1 MKIAYVFHQ
10 DAANPAV
17 QSGLPASS
25 LAGLQRLGANIIPV
39 FPLSTRPRR
48 AVAKKLLSRFVGR
61 RYRTDR
67 EPAYLAAAAEEFDA
81 RTADEDFDLVYTP
94 GSEIVGALR
103 TNRPV
108 AFASDATFA
117 NMVDYYWDFTNLSPE
132 YIRMGH
138 EQEAAAIA
146 KASLCVYSADWAAK
160 SAINDYGADPEKVVV
175 IPFGANIGQDNT
187 WPEVRRW
194 IESRP
199 RDELRLLFVGRH
211 WERKGGDILVHAAY
225 CLSKLGHKVRVD
237 VVGCPIPTRHQSLPW
252 LHGHGLLSP
261 RVAGDVARLHELFTR
276 AHFVFVPSRAECYGM
291 TFAEANAYG
300 IPAISTDT
308 GGVCGVVKDGYNG
321 HLLPIDAQ
329 GPAYADLIA
338 STFANP
344 DHYERLCAQSFE
356 AFARHYNWSAF
367 CRKFVSVVVER
378 GLAPAPRS
386 SSVNT
391 RLPAVARVAGRELF
405 SAKEAWA

>member
-1 MKIAYVFHQ
+1 MKIAYVFHH

-39 FPLSTRPRR
+39 FPLAARPRR
-48 AVAKKLLSRFVGR
+48 AVGKKIAARLVGQ

-67 EPAYLAAAAEEFDA
+67 EPAFLEAAAAEFEA

-94 GSEIVGALR
+94 GSEIVGSLR
-103 TNRPV
+103 TDRPI

-117 NMVDYYWDFTNLSPE
+117 NMVDYYWDFTRLSPE
-132 YIRMGH
+132 YLRMGH

-146 KASLCVYSADWAAK
+146 KASLCIYAAEWAAK
-160 SAINDYGADPEKVVV
+160 SAINDYGADPAKVVV

-187 WPEVRRW
+187 WPEVRSW
-194 IESRP
+194 IEARP
-199 RDELRLLFVGRH
+199 RDQLRLLFVGRH

-225 CLSKLGHKVRVD
+225 CLAKLGHKVRVD
-237 VVGCPIPTRHQSLPW
+237 IVGCPIPARHRNLPW

-261 RVAGDVARLHELFTR
+261 RVAGDMAKLHDLFTQ

-300 IPAISTDT
+300 VPAISTDT
-308 GGVCGVVKDGYNG
+308 GGICGVVKDGYNG
-321 HLLPIDAQ
+321 HLLPLDAD

-338 STFANP
+338 SVFANAS
-344 DHYERLCAQSFE
+344 HYDRLCAQSFE
-356 AFARHYNWSAF
+356 AFARHYNWSNF
-367 CRKFVSVVVER
+367 CRKFVDIVLER
-378 GLAPAPRS
+378 GLAPAPRAAYNS
-386 SSVNT
+386 
-391 RLPAVARVAGRELF
+391 RLAATARVAGREFF

>member
-1 MKIAYVFHQ
+1 MKIAYVFHH

-25 LAGLQRLGANIIPV
+25 LSGLQRLGANIIPV
-39 FPLSTRPRR
+39 FPLASRPRR
-48 AVAKKLLSRFVGR
+48 AIAKKISARLIGQ

-67 EPAYLAAAAEEFDA
+67 EPGFLEAAAAEFEA

-94 GSEIVGALR
+94 GSEIVGSLR
-103 TNRPV
+103 TDRPI

-117 NMVDYYWDFTNLSPE
+117 NMVDYYWDFTRLTPE
-132 YIRMGH
+132 YLRMGH

-146 KASLCVYSADWAAK
+146 KASLCIYAAEWAAK
-160 SAINDYGADPEKVVV
+160 SAINDYGADPSKVVV
-175 IPFGANIGQDNT
+175 IPFGANIGQDNA
-187 WPEVRRW
+187 WPEVRTW
-194 IESRP
+194 IEARP
-199 RDELRLLFVGRH
+199 RDHLRLLFVGRH

-225 CLSKLGHKVRVD
+225 CLAKLGHKVRVD
-237 VVGCPIPTRHQSLPW
+237 IVGCPIPARHRNLPW

-261 RVAGDVARLHELFTR
+261 RVAGDMARLHDLFKQ

-300 IPAISTDT
+300 VPAISTDT
-308 GGVCGVVKDGYNG
+308 GGICGVVKDGYNG
-321 HLLPIDAQ
+321 HLLPLDAD

-338 STFANP
+338 SSFVNAS
-344 DHYERLCAQSFE
+344 HYERLCAQSFE

-367 CRKFVSVVVER
+367 CRKFVDIVVER
-378 GLAPAPRS
+378 GLAPAPRTAYNS
-386 SSVNT
+386 
-391 RLPAVARVAGRELF
+391 RLAAAARVAGRELF
-405 SAKEAWA
+405 SAKEAWV

>member
-1 MKIAYVFHQ
+1 MKIAYVFHH

-39 FPLSTRPRR
+39 FPLAARPRR
-48 AVAKKLLSRFVGR
+48 AVGKKIAARLVGQ

-67 EPAYLAAAAEEFDA
+67 EPAFLEAAAAEFEA

-94 GSEIVGALR
+94 GSEIVGSLR
-103 TNRPV
+103 TDRPI

-117 NMVDYYWDFTNLSPE
+117 NMVDYYWDFTRLTPE
-132 YIRMGH
+132 YLRMGH

-146 KASLCVYSADWAAK
+146 KASLCVYAADWAAK
-160 SAINDYGADPEKVVV
+160 SAINDYGADPSKVVV

-187 WPEVRRW
+187 WPEVRSW
-194 IESRP
+194 IEARP
-199 RDELRLLFVGRH
+199 RDHLRLLFVGRH

-225 CLSKLGHKVRVD
+225 CLAKLGHKVRVD
-237 VVGCPIPTRHQSLPW
+237 IVGCPIPARHRNLPW

-261 RVAGDVARLHELFTR
+261 RVAGDMAKLHDLFTQ

-300 IPAISTDT
+300 VPAISTDT
-308 GGVCGVVKDGYNG
+308 GGICGVVKDGYNG
-321 HLLPIDAQ
+321 HLLPLDAD

-338 STFANP
+338 SVFANAS
-344 DHYERLCAQSFE
+344 HYERLCAQSFE
-356 AFARHYNWSAF
+356 AFARHYNWSNF
-367 CRKFVSVVVER
+367 CRKFVDIVLER
-378 GLAPAPRS
+378 GLAPAPRAAYNS
-386 SSVNT
+386 
-391 RLPAVARVAGRELF
+391 RLAATAHVAGREFF

>member
-1 MKIAYVFHQ
+1 MKIAYVFHH

-39 FPLSTRPRR
+39 FPLASRPRR
-48 AVAKKLLSRFVGR
+48 AIAKKISARLIGQ

-67 EPAYLAAAAEEFDA
+67 EPAFLEAASAEFEA

-94 GSEIVGALR
+94 GSEIVGSLR
-103 TNRPV
+103 TDRPI
-108 AFASDATFA
+108 AFVSDATFA
-117 NMVDYYWDFTNLSPE
+117 NMVDYYWDFTRLTPE

-146 KASLCVYSADWAAK
+146 KASLYIYAAEWAAK
-160 SAINDYGADPEKVVV
+160 SAINDYGADPSKVVV
-175 IPFGANIGQDNT
+175 IPFGANIGQDNA
-187 WPEVRRW
+187 WPEVRTW
-194 IESRP
+194 IEARP
-199 RDELRLLFVGRH
+199 RDQLRLLFVGRH

-225 CLSKLGHKVRVD
+225 CLAKLGHKVRVD
-237 VVGCPIPTRHQSLPW
+237 IVGCPIPARHRNLPW

-261 RVAGDVARLHELFTR
+261 RVAGDMARLHDLFKQ

-300 IPAISTDT
+300 VPAISTDT
-308 GGVCGVVKDGYNG
+308 GGICGVVKDGYNG
-321 HLLPIDAQ
+321 HLLPLDAD

-338 STFANP
+338 SSFVNAS
-344 DHYERLCAQSFE
+344 HYERLCAQSFE

-367 CRKFVSVVVER
+367 CRKFVDIVVER
-378 GLAPAPRS
+378 GLAPAPRTAYNS
-386 SSVNT
+386 
-391 RLPAVARVAGRELF
+391 RLAAAARVAGRELF